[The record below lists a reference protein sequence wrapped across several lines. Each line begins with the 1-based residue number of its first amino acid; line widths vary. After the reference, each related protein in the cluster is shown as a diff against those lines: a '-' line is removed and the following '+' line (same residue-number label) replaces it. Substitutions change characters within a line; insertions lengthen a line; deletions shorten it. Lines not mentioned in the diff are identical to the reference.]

1 MAQIANLVSS
11 DTFATRRNSINV
23 GFVKIANLESEVSSL
38 ASGSSNTFTTTV
50 EAQNII
56 PAADDTYSLGTPSL
70 AWKDVY
76 VGPGSLYVNGQKV
89 LEDDSGTITFTAD
102 SDQSLTIKTLGSG
115 ETTVQSVAGVNLTAT
130 ESGDISITTSSG
142 NIELKG
148 TVQLL
153 SGKRITDS
161 AGTKIEFG
169 DDIDMNSNKITELGT
184 PSADSDAATKAY
196 VDTSISAL
204 ANSAPETLNTLNE
217 LAAALNDDE
226 NFATTVTTALGTKVE
241 TTSAQALGSAANVL
255 TISGNTITLARGDS
269 TTDTVSLNATSAN
282 TANTIVSRDGSGNF
296 SAGTITAALTGTA
309 SAATLAADATKL
321 ATPRAIEVSGAV
333 TGTANFDGSAAINIV
348 TTNTADPTIT
358 LAGDLS
364 GAVTLTNL
372 ASGTLTATVA
382 DDSHN
387 HVISNVDGLQAAL
400 DAKAPLAS
408 PALTGVPTAPTA
420 ATNTNNTQIA
430 TTAYVQAEIT
440 DLIGGAPGAL
450 DTLNELAAAIGDDA
464 NFSTTITNSIAS
476 KLTSANVAVT
486 VGASSI
492 TTTQDDVALNDEA
505 LVNPAGFLTINLG
518 GSTYK
523 LPYFS

>member
-1 MAQIANLVSS
+1 MTQIANLVSS

-23 GFVKIANLESEVSSL
+23 GFVKIANLESEVSTL

-130 ESGDISITTSSG
+130 ESGDIALTTSLG

-184 PSADSDAATKAY
+184 PSANADAATKLY
-196 VDTSISAL
+196 VDTSIADL
-204 ANSAPETLNTLNE
+204 ANSAPTTLNTLNE
-217 LAAALNDDE
+217 LAAAL
-226 NFATTVTTALGTKVE
+226 
-241 TTSAQALGSAANVL
+241 
-255 TISGNTITLARGDS
+255 
-269 TTDTVSLNATSAN
+269 
-282 TANTIVSRDGSGNF
+282 
-296 SAGTITAALTGTA
+296 
-309 SAATLAADATKL
+309 
-321 ATPRAIEVSGAV
+321 
-333 TGTANFDGSAAINIV
+333 
-348 TTNTADPTIT
+348 
-358 LAGDLS
+358 
-364 GAVTLTNL
+364 
-372 ASGTLTATVA
+372 
-382 DDSHN
+382 
-387 HVISNVDGLQAAL
+387 
-400 DAKAPLAS
+400 
-408 PALTGVPTAPTA
+408 
-420 ATNTNNTQIA
+420 
-430 TTAYVQAEIT
+430 
-440 DLIGGAPGAL
+440 
-450 DTLNELAAAIGDDA
+450 GDDA

>member
-38 ASGSSNTFTTTV
+38 ASGSSNTFSTTV

-56 PAADDTYSLGTPSL
+56 PAADDTYSLGTSSL

-102 SDQSLTIKTLGSG
+102 SDQSLTIKTLGS
-115 ETTVQSVAGVNLTAT
+115 
-130 ESGDISITTSSG
+130 DIALTTSSG

-161 AGTKIEFG
+161 AGTKVEFG
-169 DDIDMNSNKITELGT
+169 DDLDMNGNKITELGT
-184 PSADSDAATKAY
+184 PSANADAATKLY
-196 VDTSISAL
+196 VDTSIADL
-204 ANSAPETLNTLNE
+204 ANSAPTTLNTLNE
-217 LAAALNDDE
+217 LAAAL
-226 NFATTVTTALGTKVE
+226 
-241 TTSAQALGSAANVL
+241 
-255 TISGNTITLARGDS
+255 
-269 TTDTVSLNATSAN
+269 
-282 TANTIVSRDGSGNF
+282 
-296 SAGTITAALTGTA
+296 
-309 SAATLAADATKL
+309 
-321 ATPRAIEVSGAV
+321 
-333 TGTANFDGSAAINIV
+333 
-348 TTNTADPTIT
+348 
-358 LAGDLS
+358 
-364 GAVTLTNL
+364 
-372 ASGTLTATVA
+372 
-382 DDSHN
+382 
-387 HVISNVDGLQAAL
+387 
-400 DAKAPLAS
+400 
-408 PALTGVPTAPTA
+408 
-420 ATNTNNTQIA
+420 
-430 TTAYVQAEIT
+430 
-440 DLIGGAPGAL
+440 
-450 DTLNELAAAIGDDA
+450 GDDA

>member
-70 AWKDVY
+70 AWKDVF

-130 ESGDISITTSSG
+130 ESGDIALTTSSG

-184 PSADSDAATKAY
+184 PSANADAATKLY
-196 VDTSISAL
+196 VDTSIADL
-204 ANSAPETLNTLNE
+204 ANSAPTTLNTLNE
-217 LAAALNDDE
+217 LAAAL
-226 NFATTVTTALGTKVE
+226 
-241 TTSAQALGSAANVL
+241 
-255 TISGNTITLARGDS
+255 
-269 TTDTVSLNATSAN
+269 
-282 TANTIVSRDGSGNF
+282 
-296 SAGTITAALTGTA
+296 
-309 SAATLAADATKL
+309 
-321 ATPRAIEVSGAV
+321 
-333 TGTANFDGSAAINIV
+333 
-348 TTNTADPTIT
+348 
-358 LAGDLS
+358 
-364 GAVTLTNL
+364 
-372 ASGTLTATVA
+372 
-382 DDSHN
+382 
-387 HVISNVDGLQAAL
+387 
-400 DAKAPLAS
+400 
-408 PALTGVPTAPTA
+408 
-420 ATNTNNTQIA
+420 
-430 TTAYVQAEIT
+430 
-440 DLIGGAPGAL
+440 
-450 DTLNELAAAIGDDA
+450 GDDA
-464 NFSTTITNSIAS
+464 NFSTTVTTSIAS

>member
-23 GFVKIANLESEVSSL
+23 GFVKIANLESEVSTL

-130 ESGDISITTSSG
+130 ESGDIALTTSSG

-169 DDIDMNSNKITELGT
+169 DDLDMNSNKITELGT
-184 PSADSDAATKAY
+184 PSANADAATKLY
-196 VDTSISAL
+196 VDTSIADL
-204 ANSAPETLNTLNE
+204 ANSAPTTLNTLNE
-217 LAAALNDDE
+217 LAAAL
-226 NFATTVTTALGTKVE
+226 
-241 TTSAQALGSAANVL
+241 
-255 TISGNTITLARGDS
+255 
-269 TTDTVSLNATSAN
+269 
-282 TANTIVSRDGSGNF
+282 
-296 SAGTITAALTGTA
+296 
-309 SAATLAADATKL
+309 
-321 ATPRAIEVSGAV
+321 
-333 TGTANFDGSAAINIV
+333 
-348 TTNTADPTIT
+348 
-358 LAGDLS
+358 
-364 GAVTLTNL
+364 
-372 ASGTLTATVA
+372 
-382 DDSHN
+382 
-387 HVISNVDGLQAAL
+387 
-400 DAKAPLAS
+400 
-408 PALTGVPTAPTA
+408 
-420 ATNTNNTQIA
+420 
-430 TTAYVQAEIT
+430 
-440 DLIGGAPGAL
+440 
-450 DTLNELAAAIGDDA
+450 GDDA
-464 NFSTTITNSIAS
+464 NFSTTVTTSIAS

-505 LVNPAGFLTINLG
+505 LVNPAGFLTFNLG

>member
-23 GFVKIANLESEVSSL
+23 GFVKIANLESEVSTL
-38 ASGSSNTFTTTV
+38 ASASSNTFTTTV

-130 ESGDISITTSSG
+130 ESGDIALTTSSG

-169 DDIDMNSNKITELGT
+169 DDLDMNSNKITELGT
-184 PSADSDAATKAY
+184 PSANADAATKLY
-196 VDTSISAL
+196 VDTSIADL
-204 ANSAPETLNTLNE
+204 ANSAPTTLNTLNE
-217 LAAALNDDE
+217 LAAAL
-226 NFATTVTTALGTKVE
+226 
-241 TTSAQALGSAANVL
+241 
-255 TISGNTITLARGDS
+255 
-269 TTDTVSLNATSAN
+269 
-282 TANTIVSRDGSGNF
+282 
-296 SAGTITAALTGTA
+296 
-309 SAATLAADATKL
+309 
-321 ATPRAIEVSGAV
+321 
-333 TGTANFDGSAAINIV
+333 
-348 TTNTADPTIT
+348 
-358 LAGDLS
+358 
-364 GAVTLTNL
+364 
-372 ASGTLTATVA
+372 
-382 DDSHN
+382 
-387 HVISNVDGLQAAL
+387 
-400 DAKAPLAS
+400 
-408 PALTGVPTAPTA
+408 
-420 ATNTNNTQIA
+420 
-430 TTAYVQAEIT
+430 
-440 DLIGGAPGAL
+440 
-450 DTLNELAAAIGDDA
+450 GDDA
-464 NFSTTITNSIAS
+464 NFSTTVTTSIAS

>member
-89 LEDDSGTITFTAD
+89 LEEDSGTITFTAD

-130 ESGDISITTSSG
+130 ESGDIALTTSSG

-184 PSADSDAATKAY
+184 PSANADAATKLY
-196 VDTSISAL
+196 VDTSIADL
-204 ANSAPETLNTLNE
+204 ANSAPTTLNTLNE
-217 LAAALNDDE
+217 LAAAL
-226 NFATTVTTALGTKVE
+226 
-241 TTSAQALGSAANVL
+241 
-255 TISGNTITLARGDS
+255 
-269 TTDTVSLNATSAN
+269 
-282 TANTIVSRDGSGNF
+282 
-296 SAGTITAALTGTA
+296 
-309 SAATLAADATKL
+309 
-321 ATPRAIEVSGAV
+321 
-333 TGTANFDGSAAINIV
+333 
-348 TTNTADPTIT
+348 
-358 LAGDLS
+358 
-364 GAVTLTNL
+364 
-372 ASGTLTATVA
+372 
-382 DDSHN
+382 
-387 HVISNVDGLQAAL
+387 
-400 DAKAPLAS
+400 
-408 PALTGVPTAPTA
+408 
-420 ATNTNNTQIA
+420 
-430 TTAYVQAEIT
+430 
-440 DLIGGAPGAL
+440 
-450 DTLNELAAAIGDDA
+450 GDDA
-464 NFSTTITNSIAS
+464 NFSTTIT
-476 KLTSANVAVT
+476 K
-486 VGASSI
+486 
-492 TTTQDDVALNDEA
+492 ALLLN
-505 LVNPAGFLTINLG
+505 
-518 GSTYK
+518 
-523 LPYFS
+523 

>member
-1 MAQIANLVSS
+1 MTQIANLVSS

-23 GFVKIANLESEVSSL
+23 GFVKIANLESEVSTL

-89 LEDDSGTITFTAD
+89 LEEDSGTITFTAD

-130 ESGDISITTSSG
+130 ESGDIALTTSLG

-184 PSADSDAATKAY
+184 PSANADAATKLY
-196 VDTSISAL
+196 VDTSIADL
-204 ANSAPETLNTLNE
+204 ANSAPTTLNTLNE
-217 LAAALNDDE
+217 LAAAL
-226 NFATTVTTALGTKVE
+226 
-241 TTSAQALGSAANVL
+241 
-255 TISGNTITLARGDS
+255 
-269 TTDTVSLNATSAN
+269 
-282 TANTIVSRDGSGNF
+282 
-296 SAGTITAALTGTA
+296 
-309 SAATLAADATKL
+309 
-321 ATPRAIEVSGAV
+321 
-333 TGTANFDGSAAINIV
+333 
-348 TTNTADPTIT
+348 
-358 LAGDLS
+358 
-364 GAVTLTNL
+364 
-372 ASGTLTATVA
+372 
-382 DDSHN
+382 
-387 HVISNVDGLQAAL
+387 
-400 DAKAPLAS
+400 
-408 PALTGVPTAPTA
+408 
-420 ATNTNNTQIA
+420 
-430 TTAYVQAEIT
+430 
-440 DLIGGAPGAL
+440 
-450 DTLNELAAAIGDDA
+450 GDDA
-464 NFSTTITNSIAS
+464 NFSTTVTTSIAS

>member
-1 MAQIANLVSS
+1 MTQIANLVSS

-23 GFVKIANLESEVSSL
+23 GFVKIANLESEVSTL

-130 ESGDISITTSSG
+130 ESGDIALTTSSG

-169 DDIDMNSNKITELGT
+169 DDLDMNSNKITELGT
-184 PSADSDAATKAY
+184 PSANADAATKLY
-196 VDTSISAL
+196 VDTSIADL
-204 ANSAPETLNTLNE
+204 ANSAPTTLNTLNE
-217 LAAALNDDE
+217 LAAAL
-226 NFATTVTTALGTKVE
+226 
-241 TTSAQALGSAANVL
+241 
-255 TISGNTITLARGDS
+255 
-269 TTDTVSLNATSAN
+269 
-282 TANTIVSRDGSGNF
+282 
-296 SAGTITAALTGTA
+296 
-309 SAATLAADATKL
+309 
-321 ATPRAIEVSGAV
+321 
-333 TGTANFDGSAAINIV
+333 
-348 TTNTADPTIT
+348 
-358 LAGDLS
+358 
-364 GAVTLTNL
+364 
-372 ASGTLTATVA
+372 
-382 DDSHN
+382 
-387 HVISNVDGLQAAL
+387 
-400 DAKAPLAS
+400 
-408 PALTGVPTAPTA
+408 
-420 ATNTNNTQIA
+420 
-430 TTAYVQAEIT
+430 
-440 DLIGGAPGAL
+440 
-450 DTLNELAAAIGDDA
+450 GDDA
-464 NFSTTITNSIAS
+464 NFSTTVTTSIAS

-505 LVNPAGFLTINLG
+505 LVNPAGFLTFNLG

>member
-1 MAQIANLVSS
+1 MTQIANLVSS

-130 ESGDISITTSSG
+130 ESGDIALTTSSG

-184 PSADSDAATKAY
+184 PSANADAATKLY
-196 VDTSISAL
+196 VDTSIADL
-204 ANSAPETLNTLNE
+204 ANSAPTTLNTLNE
-217 LAAALNDDE
+217 LAAAL
-226 NFATTVTTALGTKVE
+226 
-241 TTSAQALGSAANVL
+241 
-255 TISGNTITLARGDS
+255 
-269 TTDTVSLNATSAN
+269 
-282 TANTIVSRDGSGNF
+282 
-296 SAGTITAALTGTA
+296 
-309 SAATLAADATKL
+309 
-321 ATPRAIEVSGAV
+321 
-333 TGTANFDGSAAINIV
+333 
-348 TTNTADPTIT
+348 
-358 LAGDLS
+358 
-364 GAVTLTNL
+364 
-372 ASGTLTATVA
+372 
-382 DDSHN
+382 
-387 HVISNVDGLQAAL
+387 
-400 DAKAPLAS
+400 
-408 PALTGVPTAPTA
+408 
-420 ATNTNNTQIA
+420 
-430 TTAYVQAEIT
+430 
-440 DLIGGAPGAL
+440 
-450 DTLNELAAAIGDDA
+450 GDDA
-464 NFSTTITNSIAS
+464 NFSTTVTTSIAS

>member
-56 PAADDTYSLGTPSL
+56 PAADDTYSLGTSSL
-70 AWKDVY
+70 AWKDVF

-130 ESGDISITTSSG
+130 ESGDIALTTSLG

-184 PSADSDAATKAY
+184 PSANADAATKLY
-196 VDTSISAL
+196 VDTSIADL
-204 ANSAPETLNTLNE
+204 ANSAPTTLNTLNE
-217 LAAALNDDE
+217 LAAAL
-226 NFATTVTTALGTKVE
+226 
-241 TTSAQALGSAANVL
+241 
-255 TISGNTITLARGDS
+255 
-269 TTDTVSLNATSAN
+269 
-282 TANTIVSRDGSGNF
+282 
-296 SAGTITAALTGTA
+296 
-309 SAATLAADATKL
+309 
-321 ATPRAIEVSGAV
+321 
-333 TGTANFDGSAAINIV
+333 
-348 TTNTADPTIT
+348 
-358 LAGDLS
+358 
-364 GAVTLTNL
+364 
-372 ASGTLTATVA
+372 
-382 DDSHN
+382 
-387 HVISNVDGLQAAL
+387 
-400 DAKAPLAS
+400 
-408 PALTGVPTAPTA
+408 
-420 ATNTNNTQIA
+420 
-430 TTAYVQAEIT
+430 
-440 DLIGGAPGAL
+440 
-450 DTLNELAAAIGDDA
+450 GDDA

>member
-23 GFVKIANLESEVSSL
+23 GFVKIANLESEVSTL
-38 ASGSSNTFTTTV
+38 ASASSNTFTTTV

-130 ESGDISITTSSG
+130 ESGDIALTTSSG

-169 DDIDMNSNKITELGT
+169 DDLDMNSNKITELGT
-184 PSADSDAATKAY
+184 PSANADAATKLY
-196 VDTSISAL
+196 VDTSIADL
-204 ANSAPETLNTLNE
+204 ANSAPTTLNTLNE
-217 LAAALNDDE
+217 LAAAL
-226 NFATTVTTALGTKVE
+226 
-241 TTSAQALGSAANVL
+241 
-255 TISGNTITLARGDS
+255 
-269 TTDTVSLNATSAN
+269 
-282 TANTIVSRDGSGNF
+282 
-296 SAGTITAALTGTA
+296 
-309 SAATLAADATKL
+309 
-321 ATPRAIEVSGAV
+321 
-333 TGTANFDGSAAINIV
+333 
-348 TTNTADPTIT
+348 
-358 LAGDLS
+358 
-364 GAVTLTNL
+364 
-372 ASGTLTATVA
+372 
-382 DDSHN
+382 
-387 HVISNVDGLQAAL
+387 
-400 DAKAPLAS
+400 
-408 PALTGVPTAPTA
+408 
-420 ATNTNNTQIA
+420 
-430 TTAYVQAEIT
+430 
-440 DLIGGAPGAL
+440 
-450 DTLNELAAAIGDDA
+450 GDDA
-464 NFSTTITNSIAS
+464 NFSTTVTTSIAS

-505 LVNPAGFLTINLG
+505 LVNPAGFLTFNLG

>member
-38 ASGSSNTFTTTV
+38 AGGSSNTFTTTV

-89 LEDDSGTITFTAD
+89 LEEDSGTITFTAD

-130 ESGDISITTSSG
+130 ESGDIALTTSSG

-184 PSADSDAATKAY
+184 PSANADAATKLY
-196 VDTSISAL
+196 VDTSIADL
-204 ANSAPETLNTLNE
+204 ANSAPTTLNTLNE
-217 LAAALNDDE
+217 LAAAL
-226 NFATTVTTALGTKVE
+226 
-241 TTSAQALGSAANVL
+241 
-255 TISGNTITLARGDS
+255 
-269 TTDTVSLNATSAN
+269 
-282 TANTIVSRDGSGNF
+282 
-296 SAGTITAALTGTA
+296 
-309 SAATLAADATKL
+309 
-321 ATPRAIEVSGAV
+321 
-333 TGTANFDGSAAINIV
+333 
-348 TTNTADPTIT
+348 
-358 LAGDLS
+358 
-364 GAVTLTNL
+364 
-372 ASGTLTATVA
+372 
-382 DDSHN
+382 
-387 HVISNVDGLQAAL
+387 
-400 DAKAPLAS
+400 
-408 PALTGVPTAPTA
+408 
-420 ATNTNNTQIA
+420 
-430 TTAYVQAEIT
+430 
-440 DLIGGAPGAL
+440 
-450 DTLNELAAAIGDDA
+450 GDDA
-464 NFSTTITNSIAS
+464 NFSTTVTTSIAS

-518 GSTYK
+518 GSTFK
-523 LPYFS
+523 LPNFS

>member
-23 GFVKIANLESEVSSL
+23 GFVKIANLESEVSTL

-130 ESGDISITTSSG
+130 ESGDIALTTSSG

-169 DDIDMNSNKITELGT
+169 DDIDMNSNKITELGA
-184 PSADSDAATKAY
+184 PSANADAATKLY
-196 VDTSISAL
+196 VDTSIADL
-204 ANSAPETLNTLNE
+204 ANSAPTTLNTLNE
-217 LAAALNDDE
+217 LAAAL
-226 NFATTVTTALGTKVE
+226 
-241 TTSAQALGSAANVL
+241 
-255 TISGNTITLARGDS
+255 
-269 TTDTVSLNATSAN
+269 
-282 TANTIVSRDGSGNF
+282 
-296 SAGTITAALTGTA
+296 
-309 SAATLAADATKL
+309 
-321 ATPRAIEVSGAV
+321 
-333 TGTANFDGSAAINIV
+333 
-348 TTNTADPTIT
+348 
-358 LAGDLS
+358 
-364 GAVTLTNL
+364 
-372 ASGTLTATVA
+372 
-382 DDSHN
+382 
-387 HVISNVDGLQAAL
+387 
-400 DAKAPLAS
+400 
-408 PALTGVPTAPTA
+408 
-420 ATNTNNTQIA
+420 
-430 TTAYVQAEIT
+430 
-440 DLIGGAPGAL
+440 
-450 DTLNELAAAIGDDA
+450 GDDA
-464 NFSTTITNSIAS
+464 NFSTTVTNSIAS

-505 LVNPAGFLTINLG
+505 LVNPAGFLTFNLG

>member
-1 MAQIANLVSS
+1 MTQIANLVSS

-23 GFVKIANLESEVSSL
+23 GFVKIANLESEVSTL

-130 ESGDISITTSSG
+130 ESGDIALTTSSG

-169 DDIDMNSNKITELGT
+169 DDLDMNSNKITELGT
-184 PSADSDAATKAY
+184 PSANADAATKLY
-196 VDTSISAL
+196 VDTSIADL
-204 ANSAPETLNTLNE
+204 ANSAPTTLNTLNE
-217 LAAALNDDE
+217 LAAAL
-226 NFATTVTTALGTKVE
+226 
-241 TTSAQALGSAANVL
+241 
-255 TISGNTITLARGDS
+255 
-269 TTDTVSLNATSAN
+269 
-282 TANTIVSRDGSGNF
+282 
-296 SAGTITAALTGTA
+296 
-309 SAATLAADATKL
+309 
-321 ATPRAIEVSGAV
+321 
-333 TGTANFDGSAAINIV
+333 
-348 TTNTADPTIT
+348 
-358 LAGDLS
+358 
-364 GAVTLTNL
+364 
-372 ASGTLTATVA
+372 
-382 DDSHN
+382 
-387 HVISNVDGLQAAL
+387 
-400 DAKAPLAS
+400 
-408 PALTGVPTAPTA
+408 
-420 ATNTNNTQIA
+420 
-430 TTAYVQAEIT
+430 
-440 DLIGGAPGAL
+440 
-450 DTLNELAAAIGDDA
+450 GDDA
-464 NFSTTITNSIAS
+464 NFSTTVTTSIAS

>member
-38 ASGSSNTFTTTV
+38 ASGSSNTFTTTI

-56 PAADDTYSLGTPSL
+56 PAADDVYSLGTPSL

-89 LEDDSGTITFTAD
+89 LEDNSGTITFTAD

-130 ESGDISITTSSG
+130 ESGDIALTTSSG

-148 TVQLL
+148 TIQVL

-161 AGTKIEFG
+161 AGTKVEFG
-169 DDIDMNSNKITELGT
+169 DDLDMNSNKITELGT
-184 PSADSDAATKAY
+184 PSANADAATKLY
-196 VDTSISAL
+196 VDTSIADL
-204 ANSAPETLNTLNE
+204 ANSAPTTLNTLNE
-217 LAAALNDDE
+217 LAAAL
-226 NFATTVTTALGTKVE
+226 
-241 TTSAQALGSAANVL
+241 
-255 TISGNTITLARGDS
+255 
-269 TTDTVSLNATSAN
+269 
-282 TANTIVSRDGSGNF
+282 
-296 SAGTITAALTGTA
+296 
-309 SAATLAADATKL
+309 
-321 ATPRAIEVSGAV
+321 
-333 TGTANFDGSAAINIV
+333 
-348 TTNTADPTIT
+348 
-358 LAGDLS
+358 
-364 GAVTLTNL
+364 
-372 ASGTLTATVA
+372 
-382 DDSHN
+382 
-387 HVISNVDGLQAAL
+387 
-400 DAKAPLAS
+400 
-408 PALTGVPTAPTA
+408 
-420 ATNTNNTQIA
+420 
-430 TTAYVQAEIT
+430 
-440 DLIGGAPGAL
+440 
-450 DTLNELAAAIGDDA
+450 GDDA
-464 NFSTTITNSIAS
+464 NFSTTVTTSIAS

-505 LVNPAGFLTINLG
+505 LVNPTGFLTFNLG

>member
-23 GFVKIANLESEVSSL
+23 GFVKIANLESEVSTL

-130 ESGDISITTSSG
+130 ESGDIALTTSSG

-184 PSADSDAATKAY
+184 PSANADAATKLY
-196 VDTSISAL
+196 VDTSIADL
-204 ANSAPETLNTLNE
+204 ANSAPTTLNTLNE
-217 LAAALNDDE
+217 LAAAL
-226 NFATTVTTALGTKVE
+226 
-241 TTSAQALGSAANVL
+241 
-255 TISGNTITLARGDS
+255 
-269 TTDTVSLNATSAN
+269 
-282 TANTIVSRDGSGNF
+282 
-296 SAGTITAALTGTA
+296 
-309 SAATLAADATKL
+309 
-321 ATPRAIEVSGAV
+321 
-333 TGTANFDGSAAINIV
+333 
-348 TTNTADPTIT
+348 
-358 LAGDLS
+358 
-364 GAVTLTNL
+364 
-372 ASGTLTATVA
+372 
-382 DDSHN
+382 
-387 HVISNVDGLQAAL
+387 
-400 DAKAPLAS
+400 
-408 PALTGVPTAPTA
+408 
-420 ATNTNNTQIA
+420 
-430 TTAYVQAEIT
+430 
-440 DLIGGAPGAL
+440 
-450 DTLNELAAAIGDDA
+450 GDDA
-464 NFSTTITNSIAS
+464 NFSTTVTNSIAS

-505 LVNPAGFLTINLG
+505 LVNPVGFLTFNLG

>member
-1 MAQIANLVSS
+1 
-11 DTFATRRNSINV
+11 
-23 GFVKIANLESEVSSL
+23 
-38 ASGSSNTFTTTV
+38 
-50 EAQNII
+50 
-56 PAADDTYSLGTPSL
+56 
-70 AWKDVY
+70 
-76 VGPGSLYVNGQKV
+76 
-89 LEDDSGTITFTAD
+89 
-102 SDQSLTIKTLGSG
+102 
-115 ETTVQSVAGVNLTAT
+115 
-130 ESGDISITTSSG
+130 
-142 NIELKG
+142 
-148 TVQLL
+148 
-153 SGKRITDS
+153 
-161 AGTKIEFG
+161 
-169 DDIDMNSNKITELGT
+169 
-184 PSADSDAATKAY
+184 
-196 VDTSISAL
+196 
-204 ANSAPETLNTLNE
+204 
-217 LAAALNDDE
+217 
-226 NFATTVTTALGTKVE
+226 
-241 TTSAQALGSAANVL
+241 
-255 TISGNTITLARGDS
+255 
-269 TTDTVSLNATSAN
+269 
-282 TANTIVSRDGSGNF
+282 
-296 SAGTITAALTGTA
+296 
-309 SAATLAADATKL
+309 
-321 ATPRAIEVSGAV
+321 
-333 TGTANFDGSAAINIV
+333 V

>member
-56 PAADDTYSLGTPSL
+56 PAADDVYSLGTPSL

-89 LEDDSGTITFTAD
+89 LEDNSGTITFTAD

-130 ESGDISITTSSG
+130 ESGDIALTTSSG

-148 TVQLL
+148 TIQVL

-161 AGTKIEFG
+161 AGTKVEFG
-169 DDIDMNSNKITELGT
+169 DDLDMNSNKITELGT
-184 PSADSDAATKAY
+184 PSANADAATKLY
-196 VDTSISAL
+196 VDTSIADL
-204 ANSAPETLNTLNE
+204 ANSAPTTLNTLNE
-217 LAAALNDDE
+217 LAAAL
-226 NFATTVTTALGTKVE
+226 
-241 TTSAQALGSAANVL
+241 
-255 TISGNTITLARGDS
+255 
-269 TTDTVSLNATSAN
+269 
-282 TANTIVSRDGSGNF
+282 
-296 SAGTITAALTGTA
+296 
-309 SAATLAADATKL
+309 
-321 ATPRAIEVSGAV
+321 
-333 TGTANFDGSAAINIV
+333 
-348 TTNTADPTIT
+348 
-358 LAGDLS
+358 
-364 GAVTLTNL
+364 
-372 ASGTLTATVA
+372 
-382 DDSHN
+382 
-387 HVISNVDGLQAAL
+387 
-400 DAKAPLAS
+400 
-408 PALTGVPTAPTA
+408 
-420 ATNTNNTQIA
+420 
-430 TTAYVQAEIT
+430 
-440 DLIGGAPGAL
+440 
-450 DTLNELAAAIGDDA
+450 GDDA
-464 NFSTTITNSIAS
+464 NFSTTVTTSIAS

-492 TTTQDDVALNDEA
+492 TTTQDDVALDDEA
-505 LVNPAGFLTINLG
+505 LVNPAGFLTINLS

>member
-23 GFVKIANLESEVSSL
+23 GFVKIANLESEVSTL

-130 ESGDISITTSSG
+130 ESGDIALTTSSG

-184 PSADSDAATKAY
+184 PSANADAATKLY
-196 VDTSISAL
+196 VDTSIADL
-204 ANSAPETLNTLNE
+204 ADSAP
-217 LAAALNDDE
+217 
-226 NFATTVTTALGTKVE
+226 TT
-241 TTSAQALGSAANVL
+241 
-255 TISGNTITLARGDS
+255 
-269 TTDTVSLNATSAN
+269 
-282 TANTIVSRDGSGNF
+282 
-296 SAGTITAALTGTA
+296 
-309 SAATLAADATKL
+309 
-321 ATPRAIEVSGAV
+321 
-333 TGTANFDGSAAINIV
+333 
-348 TTNTADPTIT
+348 
-358 LAGDLS
+358 
-364 GAVTLTNL
+364 
-372 ASGTLTATVA
+372 
-382 DDSHN
+382 
-387 HVISNVDGLQAAL
+387 
-400 DAKAPLAS
+400 
-408 PALTGVPTAPTA
+408 
-420 ATNTNNTQIA
+420 
-430 TTAYVQAEIT
+430 
-440 DLIGGAPGAL
+440 L
-450 DTLNELAAAIGDDA
+450 DTLNELAAALGDDA
-464 NFSTTITNSIAS
+464 NFSTTVTNSIAS
-476 KLTSANVAVT
+476 KLTSANVVVT

-505 LVNPAGFLTINLG
+505 LVNPAGFLTFNLG

>member
-23 GFVKIANLESEVSSL
+23 GFVKIANLESEVSTL

-89 LEDDSGTITFTAD
+89 LEEDSGTITFTAD

-130 ESGDISITTSSG
+130 ESGDIALTTSSG

-184 PSADSDAATKAY
+184 PSANADAATKLY
-196 VDTSISAL
+196 VDTSIADL
-204 ANSAPETLNTLNE
+204 ANSAPTTLNTLNE
-217 LAAALNDDE
+217 LAAAL
-226 NFATTVTTALGTKVE
+226 
-241 TTSAQALGSAANVL
+241 
-255 TISGNTITLARGDS
+255 
-269 TTDTVSLNATSAN
+269 
-282 TANTIVSRDGSGNF
+282 
-296 SAGTITAALTGTA
+296 
-309 SAATLAADATKL
+309 
-321 ATPRAIEVSGAV
+321 
-333 TGTANFDGSAAINIV
+333 
-348 TTNTADPTIT
+348 
-358 LAGDLS
+358 
-364 GAVTLTNL
+364 
-372 ASGTLTATVA
+372 
-382 DDSHN
+382 
-387 HVISNVDGLQAAL
+387 
-400 DAKAPLAS
+400 
-408 PALTGVPTAPTA
+408 
-420 ATNTNNTQIA
+420 
-430 TTAYVQAEIT
+430 
-440 DLIGGAPGAL
+440 
-450 DTLNELAAAIGDDA
+450 GDDA

>member
-1 MAQIANLVSS
+1 MTQIANLVSS

-23 GFVKIANLESEVSSL
+23 GFVKIANLESEVSTL

-89 LEDDSGTITFTAD
+89 LEEDSGTITFTAD

-130 ESGDISITTSSG
+130 ESGDIALTTSSG

-169 DDIDMNSNKITELGT
+169 DDLDMNSNKITELGT
-184 PSADSDAATKAY
+184 PSANADAATKLY
-196 VDTSISAL
+196 VDTSIADL
-204 ANSAPETLNTLNE
+204 ANSAPTTLNTLNE
-217 LAAALNDDE
+217 LAAAL
-226 NFATTVTTALGTKVE
+226 
-241 TTSAQALGSAANVL
+241 
-255 TISGNTITLARGDS
+255 
-269 TTDTVSLNATSAN
+269 
-282 TANTIVSRDGSGNF
+282 
-296 SAGTITAALTGTA
+296 
-309 SAATLAADATKL
+309 
-321 ATPRAIEVSGAV
+321 
-333 TGTANFDGSAAINIV
+333 
-348 TTNTADPTIT
+348 
-358 LAGDLS
+358 
-364 GAVTLTNL
+364 
-372 ASGTLTATVA
+372 
-382 DDSHN
+382 
-387 HVISNVDGLQAAL
+387 
-400 DAKAPLAS
+400 
-408 PALTGVPTAPTA
+408 
-420 ATNTNNTQIA
+420 
-430 TTAYVQAEIT
+430 
-440 DLIGGAPGAL
+440 
-450 DTLNELAAAIGDDA
+450 GDDA
-464 NFSTTITNSIAS
+464 NFSTTVTTSIAS

>member
-1 MAQIANLVSS
+1 MTQIANLVSS

-23 GFVKIANLESEVSSL
+23 GFVKIANLESEVSTL

-130 ESGDISITTSSG
+130 ESGDIALTTSSG

-169 DDIDMNSNKITELGT
+169 DDLDMNSNKITELGT
-184 PSADSDAATKAY
+184 PSANADAATKLY
-196 VDTSISAL
+196 VDTSIADL
-204 ANSAPETLNTLNE
+204 ADSAPTTLNTLNE
-217 LAAALNDDE
+217 LAAAL
-226 NFATTVTTALGTKVE
+226 
-241 TTSAQALGSAANVL
+241 
-255 TISGNTITLARGDS
+255 
-269 TTDTVSLNATSAN
+269 
-282 TANTIVSRDGSGNF
+282 
-296 SAGTITAALTGTA
+296 
-309 SAATLAADATKL
+309 
-321 ATPRAIEVSGAV
+321 
-333 TGTANFDGSAAINIV
+333 
-348 TTNTADPTIT
+348 
-358 LAGDLS
+358 
-364 GAVTLTNL
+364 
-372 ASGTLTATVA
+372 
-382 DDSHN
+382 
-387 HVISNVDGLQAAL
+387 
-400 DAKAPLAS
+400 
-408 PALTGVPTAPTA
+408 
-420 ATNTNNTQIA
+420 
-430 TTAYVQAEIT
+430 
-440 DLIGGAPGAL
+440 
-450 DTLNELAAAIGDDA
+450 GDDA
-464 NFSTTITNSIAS
+464 NFSTTVTNSIAS
-476 KLTSANVAVT
+476 KLTSANVVVT

-505 LVNPAGFLTINLG
+505 LVNPAGFLTFNLG

>member
-130 ESGDISITTSSG
+130 ESGDIALTTSLG

-184 PSADSDAATKAY
+184 PSANADAATKLY
-196 VDTSISAL
+196 VDTSIADL
-204 ANSAPETLNTLNE
+204 ANSAPTTLNTLNE
-217 LAAALNDDE
+217 LAAAL
-226 NFATTVTTALGTKVE
+226 
-241 TTSAQALGSAANVL
+241 
-255 TISGNTITLARGDS
+255 
-269 TTDTVSLNATSAN
+269 
-282 TANTIVSRDGSGNF
+282 
-296 SAGTITAALTGTA
+296 
-309 SAATLAADATKL
+309 
-321 ATPRAIEVSGAV
+321 
-333 TGTANFDGSAAINIV
+333 
-348 TTNTADPTIT
+348 
-358 LAGDLS
+358 
-364 GAVTLTNL
+364 
-372 ASGTLTATVA
+372 
-382 DDSHN
+382 
-387 HVISNVDGLQAAL
+387 
-400 DAKAPLAS
+400 
-408 PALTGVPTAPTA
+408 
-420 ATNTNNTQIA
+420 
-430 TTAYVQAEIT
+430 
-440 DLIGGAPGAL
+440 
-450 DTLNELAAAIGDDA
+450 GDDA
-464 NFSTTITNSIAS
+464 NFSTTVTTSIAS

>member
-1 MAQIANLVSS
+1 MTQIANLVSS

-23 GFVKIANLESEVSSL
+23 GFVKIANLESEVSTL

-130 ESGDISITTSSG
+130 ESGDIALTTSSG

-184 PSADSDAATKAY
+184 PSANADAATKLY
-196 VDTSISAL
+196 VDTSIADL
-204 ANSAPETLNTLNE
+204 ADSAP
-217 LAAALNDDE
+217 
-226 NFATTVTTALGTKVE
+226 TT
-241 TTSAQALGSAANVL
+241 
-255 TISGNTITLARGDS
+255 
-269 TTDTVSLNATSAN
+269 
-282 TANTIVSRDGSGNF
+282 
-296 SAGTITAALTGTA
+296 
-309 SAATLAADATKL
+309 
-321 ATPRAIEVSGAV
+321 
-333 TGTANFDGSAAINIV
+333 
-348 TTNTADPTIT
+348 
-358 LAGDLS
+358 
-364 GAVTLTNL
+364 
-372 ASGTLTATVA
+372 
-382 DDSHN
+382 
-387 HVISNVDGLQAAL
+387 
-400 DAKAPLAS
+400 
-408 PALTGVPTAPTA
+408 
-420 ATNTNNTQIA
+420 
-430 TTAYVQAEIT
+430 
-440 DLIGGAPGAL
+440 L
-450 DTLNELAAAIGDDA
+450 DTLNELAAALGDDA
-464 NFSTTITNSIAS
+464 NFSTTVTNSIAS
-476 KLTSANVAVT
+476 KLTSANVVVT

-505 LVNPAGFLTINLG
+505 LVNPAGFLTFNLG

>member
-23 GFVKIANLESEVSSL
+23 GFVKIANLESEVSTL

-89 LEDDSGTITFTAD
+89 LEEDSGTITFTAD

-130 ESGDISITTSSG
+130 ESGDIALTTSSG

-184 PSADSDAATKAY
+184 PSANADAATKLY
-196 VDTSISAL
+196 VDTSIADL
-204 ANSAPETLNTLNE
+204 ANSAPTTLNTLNE
-217 LAAALNDDE
+217 LAAAL
-226 NFATTVTTALGTKVE
+226 
-241 TTSAQALGSAANVL
+241 
-255 TISGNTITLARGDS
+255 
-269 TTDTVSLNATSAN
+269 
-282 TANTIVSRDGSGNF
+282 
-296 SAGTITAALTGTA
+296 
-309 SAATLAADATKL
+309 
-321 ATPRAIEVSGAV
+321 
-333 TGTANFDGSAAINIV
+333 
-348 TTNTADPTIT
+348 
-358 LAGDLS
+358 
-364 GAVTLTNL
+364 
-372 ASGTLTATVA
+372 
-382 DDSHN
+382 
-387 HVISNVDGLQAAL
+387 
-400 DAKAPLAS
+400 
-408 PALTGVPTAPTA
+408 
-420 ATNTNNTQIA
+420 
-430 TTAYVQAEIT
+430 
-440 DLIGGAPGAL
+440 
-450 DTLNELAAAIGDDA
+450 GDDA
-464 NFSTTITNSIAS
+464 NFSTTVTTSIAS

>member
-23 GFVKIANLESEVSSL
+23 GFVKIANLESEVSTL
-38 ASGSSNTFTTTV
+38 ASGSSNTFTTTI

-56 PAADDTYSLGTPSL
+56 PAADDTYSLGTSSL
-70 AWKDVY
+70 AWKDVF

-130 ESGDISITTSSG
+130 ESGDIALTTSSG

-184 PSADSDAATKAY
+184 PSANADAATKLY
-196 VDTSISAL
+196 VDTSIADL
-204 ANSAPETLNTLNE
+204 ANSAPTTLNTLNE
-217 LAAALNDDE
+217 LAAAL
-226 NFATTVTTALGTKVE
+226 
-241 TTSAQALGSAANVL
+241 
-255 TISGNTITLARGDS
+255 
-269 TTDTVSLNATSAN
+269 
-282 TANTIVSRDGSGNF
+282 
-296 SAGTITAALTGTA
+296 
-309 SAATLAADATKL
+309 
-321 ATPRAIEVSGAV
+321 
-333 TGTANFDGSAAINIV
+333 
-348 TTNTADPTIT
+348 
-358 LAGDLS
+358 
-364 GAVTLTNL
+364 
-372 ASGTLTATVA
+372 
-382 DDSHN
+382 
-387 HVISNVDGLQAAL
+387 
-400 DAKAPLAS
+400 
-408 PALTGVPTAPTA
+408 
-420 ATNTNNTQIA
+420 
-430 TTAYVQAEIT
+430 
-440 DLIGGAPGAL
+440 
-450 DTLNELAAAIGDDA
+450 GDDA
-464 NFSTTITNSIAS
+464 NFSTTVTTSIAS

>member
-1 MAQIANLVSS
+1 MTQIANLVSS

-23 GFVKIANLESEVSSL
+23 GFVKIANLESEVSTL
-38 ASGSSNTFTTTV
+38 AGGSSNTFTTTV

-130 ESGDISITTSSG
+130 ESGDIALTTSSG

-169 DDIDMNSNKITELGT
+169 DDLDMNSNKITELGT
-184 PSADSDAATKAY
+184 PSANADAATKLY
-196 VDTSISAL
+196 VDTSIADL
-204 ANSAPETLNTLNE
+204 ANSAPTTLNTLNE
-217 LAAALNDDE
+217 LAAAL
-226 NFATTVTTALGTKVE
+226 
-241 TTSAQALGSAANVL
+241 
-255 TISGNTITLARGDS
+255 
-269 TTDTVSLNATSAN
+269 
-282 TANTIVSRDGSGNF
+282 
-296 SAGTITAALTGTA
+296 
-309 SAATLAADATKL
+309 
-321 ATPRAIEVSGAV
+321 
-333 TGTANFDGSAAINIV
+333 
-348 TTNTADPTIT
+348 
-358 LAGDLS
+358 
-364 GAVTLTNL
+364 
-372 ASGTLTATVA
+372 
-382 DDSHN
+382 
-387 HVISNVDGLQAAL
+387 
-400 DAKAPLAS
+400 
-408 PALTGVPTAPTA
+408 
-420 ATNTNNTQIA
+420 
-430 TTAYVQAEIT
+430 
-440 DLIGGAPGAL
+440 
-450 DTLNELAAAIGDDA
+450 GDDA
-464 NFSTTITNSIAS
+464 NFSTTVTTSIAS